1 MSSYNLSSV
10 RPRLLAEAMVRL
22 KDVDL
27 RSGFLNA
34 EQVRSGRKK
43 DLLNG
48 HNVVGDNAVRVFIGG
63 QFSAENFKIVLDRW
77 SVTDPLIT
85 DA

>member
-1 MSSYNLSSV
+1 MLNRFV
-10 RPRLLAEAMVRL
+10 PAE
-22 KDVDL
+22 
-27 RSGFLNA
+27 
-34 EQVRSGRKK
+34 K

-85 DA
+85 DT